1 MRSRDRECA
10 HHHNGEDL
18 ALKGKMSIF
27 ALFFLQKKFAKKQTK
42 LITEA
47 STVLEWIFQVVPRQ
61 TGQAQFIQKQ
71 FIAPLRQLPTTHN
84 IPLPFPPSPFPYT
97 VANCLGLA
105 LQGAHRTSA
114 KEELLQVST

>member
-47 STVLEWIFQVVPRQ
+47 STLWSP
-61 TGQAQFIQKQ
+61 QFWSEYFKLYQD
-71 FIAPLRQLPTTHN
+71 R
-84 IPLPFPPSPFPYT
+84 
-97 VANCLGLA
+97 LGKLN
-105 LQGAHRTSA
+105 LSRSN
-114 KEELLQVST
+114 L